1 MHLLQ
6 TLVLPTLFQQTIAVP
21 LGLAAPPIFPP
32 HAIKATGIATSTLS
46 IFERLYPLKRGIPP
60 PECADKDATEEQGC
74 FTLKDASGN
83 DVHFALAPGQS
94 FATGIG
100 SGNGGSVAHCV
111 LADGRDIAVK
121 QYGRAKMEAV
131 EKEFAFMQELKDNEH
146 IVTAIALGNVQGK
159 PSMAM
164 ELLDGD
170 ITTRVKEGKWKGK
183 ENEKAMKDF
192 ANQVLDALAYMHS
205 KDITHSDL
213 FLRNIAFK
221 GDTAK
226 IIDFDWAH
234 KGVKFAEKVPMADW
248 GRQAPEGY
256 VDLKIPEPRPK
267 MNIDLKKNDVWAI
280 ANVFLYMTTGV
291 IVPKISKPEMRAIWE
306 PDDSDKRVEQIK
318 KRWPDFTPE
327 FAELLGDIFC
337 KQDDRLTMEKFKE
350 DFADVKIYC

>member
-6 TLVLPTLFQQTIAVP
+6 TLVLPTLFQQSIAVP
-21 LGLAAPPIFPP
+21 LGLAAPPIFPS
-32 HAIKATGIATSTLS
+32 HGSKATGIATSTLS
-46 IFERLYPLKRGIPP
+46 TFERLSPLKRGIPP

-83 DVHFALAPGQS
+83 EVRFALAPGQS

-100 SGNGGSVAHCV
+100 SGNGGSVAQCV

-121 QYGRAKMEAV
+121 QYRWATITKV
-131 EKEFAFMQELKDNEH
+131 EKEFAFMQDLKENEH

-159 PSMAM
+159 PAMAM

-170 ITTRVKEGKWKGK
+170 IVKRVQEGEWKGK
-183 ENEKAMKDF
+183 ENEKAMRDF
-192 ANQVLDALAYMHS
+192 ADQLLDGLAYMHS

-213 FLRNIAFK
+213 FPRNIAFK

-226 IIDFDWAH
+226 IIDFDWAR
-234 KGVKFAEKVPMADW
+234 KGVKFATMVPDV
-248 GRQAPEGY
+248 RQVPEGY
-256 VDLKIPEPRPK
+256 LKIS
-267 MNIDLKKNDVWAI
+267 IDLKKNDAWVLAKLF
-280 ANVFLYMTTGV
+280 VQMTTGDTMP
-291 IVPKISKPEMRAIWE
+291 IIEMRAIWE
-306 PDDSDKRVEQIK
+306 PDDADKRVEQIK

-337 KQDDRLTMEKFKE
+337 KQDDRLTVEKFKE
-350 DFADVKIYC
+350 DFAGVNIYC